1 MVWKFLAT
9 IIFSSVW
16 SKMENHPIPM
26 SVFFSEYTP
35 PSCTK
40 HGLYFEKSVVFSYIL
55 LILLVIFLLNSN
67 LMLNRLYLNKSN
79 YSKIHDILIL

>member
-1 MVWKFLAT
+1 MVWKF
-9 IIFSSVW
+9 IFSSVW

-26 SVFFSEYTP
+26 SVFFRIYSSLHET
-35 PSCTK
+35 

-67 LMLNRLYLNKSN
+67 LMLNRLYLNKSI